1 MYGSTRAQRLTFTI
15 SIVVAATCF
24 ASPVEAQ
31 VITERGLFEW
41 VEGISG
47 RDREGRRD
55 YIRDVLTGMDITFM
69 ELPFDSAVVRGRV
82 FSGVNIQATL
92 GKGKRKVF
100 VGAHYD
106 AVEGSPGSNDNG
118 AGVAVLLGLLSSL
131 REHPLTTEVSF
142 VFFDREEDGLIGSH
156 VYAREAVD
164 TSRYLAM
171 INMDVVGMGTELYA
185 GPVGGGDD
193 DVIMPIMRQA
203 AASIGV
209 RLGEL
214 PDYPGS
220 DHLSFAGAGLENI
233 SLSIL
238 PEGDAEKVLAML
250 NGEKMT
256 GETAPEVMQTMH
268 TPRDGPETVSGKAMM
283 IMYTFVREVLLFT
296 EKSGAR

>member
-1 MYGSTRAQRLTFTI
+1 
-15 SIVVAATCF
+15 
-24 ASPVEAQ
+24 
-31 VITERGLFEW
+31 
-41 VEGISG
+41 
-47 RDREGRRD
+47 
-55 YIRDVLTGMDITFM
+55 
-69 ELPFDSAVVRGRV
+69 
-82 FSGVNIQATL
+82 
-92 GKGKRKVF
+92 
-100 VGAHYD
+100 
-106 AVEGSPGSNDNG
+106 
-118 AGVAVLLGLLSSL
+118 
-131 REHPLTTEVSF
+131 
-142 VFFDREEDGLIGSH
+142 
-156 VYAREAVD
+156 
-164 TSRYLAM
+164 
-171 INMDVVGMGTELYA
+171 VGMGTELYA